1 MKSSDEKRHNPA
13 IEGLNYEA
21 PQLQLVEVRVE
32 RGYALSQQEPSPW
45 DDM

>member
-1 MKSSDEKRHNPA
+1 MKSSNEKRHTPA

-45 DDM
+45 EDM

>member
-21 PQLQLVEVRVE
+21 PQLQFVEVRVE

-45 DDM
+45 EDM

>member
-21 PQLQLVEVRVE
+21 PQLQLIEVRVE

-45 DDM
+45 EDM

>member
-13 IEGLNYEA
+13 IERLNYEA

-45 DDM
+45 EDM

>member
-45 DDM
+45 EDM

>member
-21 PQLQLVEVRVE
+21 PQLQLVEVCVE

-45 DDM
+45 EDM